1 MPTVSNKKTCQGYLT
16 VYLSLMFAVIL
27 SLLLTLIEGAAIGA
41 TRLQAELVADL
52 GLDSIF
58 AEYHRELLE
67 QYGVFYIDDSY
78 GNEKGSISRVE
89 QHLSD
94 YVRYNCDPKA
104 DGRISLG
111 HNLIKLK
118 NPYLE
123 IDQVSFATD
132 QYGQVWKAQ
141 AIECM
146 KEKYGFSYITDI
158 KNYLNVI
165 EDHGLVSRDIMA
177 EIEDKKKEFEAGLRK
192 NEITETDVSTDGGYS
207 YNQITQWLGTVQRIG
222 VTQLIAQD
230 LSNQSVD
237 TRQYIY
243 ARSKAGVMNQGCGL
257 AEGIDDPDGI
267 DDEILYGQYL
277 LEYFGNYTKQ
287 KEQGL
292 LKYQIEYILY
302 GHDND
307 AANLQSFVRR
317 MLALRAVSNFIY
329 LNSTDQV
336 KKDEVLLV
344 CEVLCTLMGVPQLA
358 KVLTYIVLGVWSYI
372 EAIADVKGLLQGYK
386 IPLLKEKGQWKTHL
400 WGLLK
405 GVISAGNVEPNQLQT
420 GLSYEDYLRV
430 FLALMNRQDKVMRSL
445 DIVEMDIRQ
454 TDGNEY
460 FRIDQCISY
469 LQAGFGFSDAGG
481 RDYVFDRAFGYQ

>member
-1 MPTVSNKKTCQGYLT
+1 MQTVSKKKTCQGYLT

-27 SLLLTLIEGAAIGA
+27 SLLLALIEGAAIGA

-52 GLDSIF
+52 GLDSVF
-58 AEYHRELLE
+58 AEYHRELLS

-94 YVRYNCDPKA
+94 YMRYNCNPNA
-104 DGRISLG
+104 DGKITVG
-111 HNLIKLK
+111 NNLIKLN

-123 IDQVSFATD
+123 IKQVSFATD

-146 KEKYGFSYITDI
+146 KEKYGLSYVTDI

-165 EDHGLVSRDIMA
+165 ESHGLVNRDIMA
-177 EIEDKKKEFEAGLRK
+177 ETQQKKQEFEEGLRD
-192 NEITETDVSTDGGYS
+192 NEITETDISTDDGYS
-207 YNQITQWLGTVQRIG
+207 YGQITGWLGEIQRIG
-222 VTQLIAQD
+222 VTQLIAQN
-230 LSNQSVD
+230 LSNQHVETS
-237 TRQYIY
+237 QYISS
-243 ARSKAGVMNQGCGL
+243 RSKAGSMNQGCGL
-257 AEGIDDPDGI
+257 TQGIDNPSGI

-277 LEYFGNYTKQ
+277 LERFGNYTKQ

-292 LKYQIEYILY
+292 LQYQIEYILY
-302 GHDND
+302 RHDSD

-329 LNSTDQV
+329 LNSTDTA
-336 KKDEVLLV
+336 KKNEVMLI
-344 CEVLCTLMGVPQLA
+344 CEILCTLIGAPQLGGA
-358 KVLTYIVLGVWSYI
+358 LTQVVLGAWSYI
-372 EAIADVKGLLQGYK
+372 EAIADVKGLMQGYK
-386 IPLLKEKGQWKTHL
+386 IPLMKQNGQWSTHL
-400 WGLLK
+400 WDLLK
-405 GVISAGNVEPNQLQT
+405 GAISAGSIGANQSQT

-430 FLALMNRQDKVMRSL
+430 FLALMNSQDKVMRSL

-454 TDGNEY
+454 TKGNEH

-469 LQAGFGFSDAGG
+469 LQAGFGFSDAQGH
-481 RDYVFDRAFGYQ
+481 DYVFERALGYQ